1 MTLFNII
8 TGILMLSYFSVV
20 PGKFKTAEPN
30 IDDPEFVDEETAEYI
45 PWSYDRM
52 LTWNDFLCEPKR
64 NTDAVALTSTSIG
77 ISFKYTGGRFSYNIS
92 CNFSKKKSWGL
103 MKTPYILAH
112 EQAHF
117 DISEIFARKLNQE
130 MKNYHPNSS
139 TLKRDVSAIYDKVI
153 KEEKAFQEQ
162 YDDETSHS
170 RKKGR
175 QKEWLEKIEQLLE
188 ETDAYATYP

>member
-8 TGILMLSYFSVV
+8 TGIVLFSYFSIA
-20 PGKFKTAEPN
+20 PGKASTSGLNNDLATAE
-30 IDDPEFVDEETAEYI
+30 EETAEYI

-52 LTWNDFLCEPKR
+52 LTWKDFLCDPVR
-64 NTDAVALTSTSIG
+64 NTDAVALTSTSLG
-77 ISFKYTGGRFSYNIS
+77 VSFKYNGGRFSYNIS
-92 CNFSKKKSWGL
+92 CNFAKKKSWGL

-117 DISEIFARKLNQE
+117 DISEIFARKLYQE
-130 MKNYHPNSS
+130 MKNYHPKAS
-139 TLKRDVSAIYDKVI
+139 TLKKDVSAIYDKII

-162 YDDETSHS
+162 YDEETNHS

-175 QKEWLEKIEQLLE
+175 QHEWLEKIEQLLE
-188 ETDAYATYP
+188 ETDAYANYP